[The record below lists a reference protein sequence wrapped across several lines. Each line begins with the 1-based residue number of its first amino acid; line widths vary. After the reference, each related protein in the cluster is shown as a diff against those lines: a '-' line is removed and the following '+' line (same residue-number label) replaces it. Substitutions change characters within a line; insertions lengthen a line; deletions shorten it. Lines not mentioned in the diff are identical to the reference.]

1 MDIANSEDR
10 ILENPKPV
18 CYVTAFEASD
28 INLSL
33 RCYVPNVL
41 YWDVFFALNEKI
53 LIEFNKQN
61 IQIPYNRL
69 VVQTLDE
76 DGKVNVKKGVKSE

>member
-1 MDIANSEDR
+1 MLCSKCF
-10 ILENPKPV
+10 ILGCV
-18 CYVTAFEASD
+18 FC
-28 INLSL
+28 L
-33 RCYVPNVL
+33 NVL